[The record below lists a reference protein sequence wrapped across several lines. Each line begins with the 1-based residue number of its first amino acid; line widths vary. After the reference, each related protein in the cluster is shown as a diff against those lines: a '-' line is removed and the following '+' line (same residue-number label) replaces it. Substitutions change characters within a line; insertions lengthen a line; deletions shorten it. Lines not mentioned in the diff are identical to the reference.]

1 MVLHLLNINAS
12 DHQVDLMEYLLNITS
27 NNTTSSI
34 DVLEQ
39 DRDRQQFHLSSLG
52 NDKNGNHSAASTNT
66 EIVQFIVVPKLTFS
80 YWLLIILLSA
90 IVLLAIVFVFFG
102 LFMKAGAYMRSDP
115 RYGTSMRRL
124 SFLSGEVDPFTG
136 EGTGFGP
143 SGFGDIVDE
152 C

>member
-1 MVLHLLNINAS
+1 MVLHLLNTNVS
-12 DHQVDLMEYLLNITS
+12 DHQVDLMEYLFNITT

-39 DRDRQQFHLSSLG
+39 DRDRQFHLSGLG
-52 NDKNGNHSAASTNT
+52 NSNNGNHSATSTNA